1 MRKAGIAAAAAL
13 SFAAVLYAVAAGVAV
28 TRQRCSD
35 ANGRTLW
42 ESAVTTAPVDGEP
55 GAYII
60 TEEGRGRYYGFE
72 GETSCRTEA
81 KYTSGSEGIRPCWLK
96 RTVLSSSGKAL
107 LEETQDYVAGNGE
120 VRCLVKDLEKGSE
133 KSRTFK
139 YKGSIINKMLTGA
152 TVRAMLYAGEKQR
165 AVNIVNDE
173 PAVYSIT
180 IRVEGREKITV
191 NGREL
196 DAFKVCIDPNI
207 GLLSP
212 VKAFIPKNYS
222 WYSCEPP
229 YRWLKFKGL
238 EASISSPVVEMTAL
252 ED

>member
-1 MRKAGIAAAAAL
+1 VKKAIMIAAAVLSISAVTYAA
-13 SFAAVLYAVAAGVAV
+13 AAGSVI
-28 TRQRCSD
+28 TRQRCSGPD
-35 ANGRTLW
+35 GRTLW
-42 ESAVTTAPVDGEP
+42 ESTVTTAPVEGEP

-60 TEEGRGRYYGFE
+60 TEEGKGRYYGFE

-81 KYTSGSEGIRPCWLK
+81 KYESGSDGIKPCWLK
-96 RTVLSSSGKAL
+96 REVLSSSGKTL
-107 LEETQDYVAGNGE
+107 LEETQDYAAGKSE
-120 VRCLVKDLEKGSE
+120 VRCLVRDHVKGSE
-133 KSRTFK
+133 KNRSFK
-139 YKGSIINKMLTGA
+139 YKGSMINKMLTGA
-152 TVRAMLYAGEKQR
+152 TVRSMLDAGEKQR
-165 AVNIVNDE
+165 VVNIVNEE
-173 PAVYSIT
+173 PAVYSVT

-191 NGREL
+191 NGREQ
-196 DAFKVCIDPNI
+196 DAFRVCIDPNI

-229 YRWLKFKGL
+229 YRWLRFKGL

>member
-1 MRKAGIAAAAAL
+1 MLFFAAAL
-13 SFAAVLYAVAAGVAV
+13 DAGEAGVAI

-35 ANGRTLW
+35 SNGKTLW
-42 ESAVTTAPVDGEP
+42 ESTVTTAPVEGEP

-72 GETSCRTEA
+72 GETSCRSEA
-81 KYTSGSEGIRPCWLK
+81 KYTSGSEGIKPVWLK
-96 RTVLSSSGKAL
+96 RAVFSGSGKTL
-107 LEETQDYVAGNGE
+107 LEETQDYTASKNE
-120 VRCLVKDLEKGSE
+120 VRCSIKDLAKGSE
-133 KSRTFK
+133 KSKSFK
-139 YKGSIINKMLTGA
+139 YKGSMINKMLTGA
-152 TVRAMLYAGEKQR
+152 TVRSMLEAGERQR
-165 AVNIVNDE
+165 TVSIVNDE

-180 IRVEGREKITV
+180 IRVEGKERITV
-191 NGREL
+191 NGREQ

-212 VKAFIPKNYS
+212 AKAFIPKNYS

-238 EASISSPVVEMTAL
+238 ETSIRSPVVEMTAL
-252 ED
+252 DN

>member
-1 MRKAGIAAAAAL
+1 MKKAAIAVIAAL
-13 SFAAVLYAVAAGVAV
+13 SFTAVLHAGEAGVAV

-35 ANGRTLW
+35 TGGKTLW
-42 ESAVTTAPVDGEP
+42 ESTVTTAPMEGEP

-60 TEEGRGRYYGFE
+60 TEEGKGLYYGFE
-72 GETSCRTEA
+72 GETSCRSEA
-81 KYTSGSEGIRPCWLK
+81 KYTSGKEGIMPCWLK
-96 RTVLSSSGKAL
+96 RTVLSAAGKVL
-107 LEETQDYVAGNGE
+107 LEETQDYGAGKGE
-120 VRCLVKDLEKGSE
+120 VRYLVKDFVKGSE
-133 KSRTFK
+133 KKKTFK
-139 YKGSIINKMLTGA
+139 YKGVMINKMLTGA
-152 TVRAMLYAGEKQR
+152 TVRSMLDAGEKQR
-165 AVNIVNDE
+165 VVNIVNDE

-180 IRVEGREKITV
+180 IRVEGREKITA
-191 NGREL
+191 NGREM
-196 DAFKVCIDPNI
+196 DAFRVCIDPNI

-252 ED
+252 EN